1 MIGVGIV
8 GCNYGRTVL
17 IPAFRHDPRCEV
29 VALAGTDAARTAG
42 LARAANVARGFG
54 GWQAIGRGTYH
65 RGRDRGTAE
74 NPAECTQASGGHAR
88 GPSRRA
94 KGLMEQNESSAH
106 ASCAKHRAGY
116 ACVALRFFLIRVY
129 QGAKLA
135 YC

>member
-74 NPAECTQASGGHAR
+74 NPAECTQASGGACKRTIAAR
-88 GPSRRA
+88 ERINGAERIERT
-94 KGLMEQNESSAH
+94 
-106 ASCAKHRAGY
+106 
-116 ACVALRFFLIRVY
+116 CVLR
-129 QGAKLA
+129 
-135 YC
+135 